1 MEYET
6 KLVVAPLTFE
16 IVQKWLFSRNIHTSS
31 RFRYKE
37 CTILEGDFTISMITQ
52 LNVTNDM
59 FPVFTN
65 LREITGSILVFQIR
79 GLESLGAMFPN
90 LRIIGGHSLIM
101 NYALVI
107 YQNYDLRDV
116 ALQN

>member
-1 MEYET
+1 MNSIKNET
-6 KLVVAPLTFE
+6 RCGSVDIRNNPKMAFQPKHHTNP
-16 IVQKWLFSRNIHTSS
+16 WL
-31 RFRYKE
+31 RYKE

-79 GLESLGAMFPN
+79 
-90 LRIIGGHSLIM
+90 
-101 NYALVI
+101 
-107 YQNYDLRDV
+107 
-116 ALQN
+116 